1 MRYWAADRAATRY
14 TGGYDISWRER
25 PAAAAGSVHVKR
37 EQIVALVNRKGGSGK
52 STTTLNL
59 AGTLVELGLRVL
71 VVDLDP
77 QASLT
82 RLLTAEPVERGIGT
96 CISAPGLLAAD
107 LIRDT
112 PAGIDLLPGDRSI
125 ESAALALHDS
135 PSGFLRLRRVLT
147 PIAGYGVLLLD
158 TPPALGF
165 ALSSAVLAAGWAVLP
180 TATTQQD
187 IDALVDTL
195 AAIEELAADELT
207 CAERLAI
214 VPNAVH
220 RDLPDRGGLGALQAA
235 YGDLVAEPVPHSSA
249 IKRALNRRLPLA
261 RTEPKAIPM
270 AAYRALAA
278 RVAAAVTGEYRQRWE
293 GAVHARA

>member
-1 MRYWAADRAATRY
+1 MQ
-14 TGGYDISWRER
+14 RER
-25 PAAAAGSVHVKR
+25 
-37 EQIVALVNRKGGSGK
+37 IVAIVNRKGGSGK

-59 AGTLVELGLRVL
+59 AGALAELGLRVL

-82 RLLTAEPVERGIGT
+82 RLLSSEPVDRGIGA
-96 CISAPGLLAAD
+96 CISAPGQAAAD

-112 PAGIDLLPGDRSI
+112 AAGIDLLPGDRSI
-125 ESAALALHDS
+125 EAAALALNDS
-135 PSGFLRLRRVLT
+135 PAGFLRLRRVLA
-147 PIAGYGVLLLD
+147 PLAGYNVLLLD

-165 ALSSAVLAAGWAVLP
+165 AVSSAILAAGWAILP

-195 AAIEELAADELT
+195 AAIEELAEDELQ
-207 CAERLAI
+207 CARRLAI

-220 RDLPDRGGLGALQAA
+220 RDRPDQGGLEALRAA
-235 YGDLVAEPVPHSSA
+235 YGGLVTVPIPHSAS

-261 RTEPKAIPM
+261 LTEPKSPPM
-270 AAYRALAA
+270 GAYRALAG
-278 RVAAAVTGEYRQRWE
+278 RVADAVAGLYVEEETDVRAAV
-293 GAVHARA
+293 